1 MGNKTIMI
9 NDEGIWEQLLYLMLM
24 DIAVSQTFIK
34 GENNVKVEVDENI
47 LTKGYEQGKEVVRKY
62 D

>member
-1 MGNKTIMI
+1 MKI

-24 DIAVSQTFIK
+24 DMTASQTFIK
-34 GENNVKVEVDENI
+34 AENHVMVEVDEKRI
-47 LTKGYEQGKEVVRKY
+47 DKGYEQGKEVVRKY

>member
-34 GENNVKVEVDENI
+34 GENNVKVEVYENI

-62 D
+62 E

>member
-1 MGNKTIMI
+1 MKI

-24 DIAVSQTFIK
+24 DMTASQTFIK
-34 GENNVKVEVDENI
+34 AENHVKVEVDEKRI
-47 LTKGYEQGKEVVRKY
+47 DKGYEQGKEVVRKY

>member
-34 GENNVKVEVDENI
+34 GENNVKVEVDDNI

-62 D
+62 E

>member
-62 D
+62 E

>member
-1 MGNKTIMI
+1 MKI

-62 D
+62 E

>member
-1 MGNKTIMI
+1 MI

-62 D
+62 E